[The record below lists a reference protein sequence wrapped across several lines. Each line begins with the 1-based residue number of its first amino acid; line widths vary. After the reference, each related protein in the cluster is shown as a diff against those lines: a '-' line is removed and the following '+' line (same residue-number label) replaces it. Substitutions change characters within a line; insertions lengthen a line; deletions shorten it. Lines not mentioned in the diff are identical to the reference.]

1 MVDGVEVI
9 VDVEAEHPL
18 GLFHLAEVVSAVD
31 GADGAFL
38 ITIAVT
44 VVDKEAVELGRDEG
58 EDGLL
63 DDFVLD
69 GEESELA
76 FFGFFLGYFDTQ
88 VGLRSP

>member
-31 GADGAFL
+31 GTDGAFL
-38 ITIAVT
+38 IAVAVA

-69 GEESELA
+69 GEESEFA
-76 FFGFFLGYFDTQ
+76 FLGFFLGYLNAQ
-88 VGLRSP
+88 VGLGCP